1 MEPTGPYEND
11 PNVTDQRFPGN
22 PTRSYRTSAPLI
34 VVEEVVDWTRLTSEA
49 LETWRVRLAEMREH
63 HAEIIN

>member
-49 LETWRVRLAEMREH
+49 LETWRVRLAEMYEQK
-63 HAEIIN
+63 AEIIN

>member
-22 PTRSYRTSAPLI
+22 PTRSYRTSAPLV

-49 LETWRVRLAEMREH
+49 LETWRVRLAEMREQN
-63 HAEIIN
+63 AEIIN

>member
-22 PTRSYRTSAPLI
+22 PTRSYRTSAPLV

-49 LETWRVRLAEMREH
+49 LETWRVRLAEMREQK
-63 HAEIIN
+63 AEIIN

>member
-22 PTRSYRTSAPLI
+22 PRRSYRTSAPLI

-49 LETWRVRLAEMREH
+49 LETWRVRLAEMHEQK
-63 HAEIIN
+63 AEIIN